1 MSERVF
7 NLPNVITLL
16 RLAAVPIVAWL
27 ILQQRWE
34 AACWLFLAAAVSD
47 GIDGLLARWL
57 NQLTQLGAA
66 LDTVADKALGL
77 VTLVMLTQAHA
88 IPLWVTL
95 AILLRDSVIVLGAL
109 SYRGLAGHLEIH
121 PTWLGKTHMFAEFT
135 LLALVLGGLA
145 GLLALDDWRQPL
157 FVTVF
162 AIAVV
167 SGVQYVWIW
176 SAKARRERADPSRSD
191 ALHCNGRCCW
201 RADSQPDLT
210 RYMAASAARI
220 RASSSVPSSGYS
232 A

>member
-16 RLAAVPIVAWL
+16 RIAAVPVVGWL

-47 GIDGLLARWL
+47 GIDGVLARWL

-66 LDTVADKALGL
+66 LDTIADKALGV
-77 VTLVMLTQAHA
+77 VTLVMLTQAGA

-121 PTWLGKTHMFAEFT
+121 PTWLGKTHMFAEFS

-145 GLLALDDWRQPL
+145 GLLALDGWRLPL

-162 AIAVV
+162 VIAVA
-167 SGVQYVWIW
+167 SGMQYVWVW
-176 SAKARRERADPSRSD
+176 GAKARRERGAVRLSRTD
-191 ALHCNGRCCW
+191 GLH
-201 RADSQPDLT
+201 
-210 RYMAASAARI
+210 
-220 RASSSVPSSGYS
+220 
-232 A
+232 

>member
-16 RLAAVPIVAWL
+16 RLAAVPGVAWL
-27 ILQQRWE
+27 ILQQRWD

-66 LDTVADKALGL
+66 LDTVADKALGV
-77 VTLVMLTQAHA
+77 VTLVMLTQVGA

-95 AILLRDSVIVLGAL
+95 AILLRDSLIVLGAL

-121 PTWLGKTHMFAEFT
+121 PTWLGKTHMFAELS
-135 LLALVLGGLA
+135 LLSLVLGGLA
-145 GLLALDDWRQPL
+145 GLLSLGDWLHAL
-157 FVTVF
+157 FVAVF
-162 AIAVV
+162 VIAVA

-176 SAKARRERADPSRSD
+176 GAKARREREA
-191 ALHCNGRCCW
+191 
-201 RADSQPDLT
+201 
-210 RYMAASAARI
+210 I
-220 RASSSVPSSGYS
+220 RLKPR
-232 A
+232 

>member
-1 MSERVF
+1 MSERIL

-16 RLAAVPIVAWL
+16 RIAAVPVVGWL

-57 NQLTQLGAA
+57 NQMTQLGAA

-77 VTLVMLTQAHA
+77 VTLVMLTLEEA
-88 IPLWVTL
+88 IPMWVTL
-95 AILLRDSVIVLGAL
+95 AILLRDTVIVLGAL

-135 LLALVLGGLA
+135 LLTLVLADLA
-145 GLLALDDWRQPL
+145 ALLDLAAWLQPL
-157 FVTVF
+157 FAAVF
-162 AIAVV
+162 VIAVV

-176 SAKARRERADPSRSD
+176 SAKARRERI
-191 ALHCNGRCCW
+191 
-201 RADSQPDLT
+201 
-210 RYMAASAARI
+210 AS
-220 RASSSVPSSGYS
+220 PLKPH
-232 A
+232 